1 MNRKSALAA
10 AAVTAVLGASGVVAV
25 LAVTGAHVFGLHFG
39 AARPALAAASP
50 TSVETTD
57 VTEAP
62 TTVVPTVPTTAAD
75 PIYVVQTEYYDQ
87 YVVVPSD
94 GSPPAAPPPPPPPV
108 VQAPAAPGAP
118 AAQGAPASQSPVP
131 GQAPAPAPVVTEATV
146 PASIESQPTET
157 TATTRAPTPSD
168 LVDASSA
175 TCGSGCAINV
185 PTEARGFLVPK
196 PAPPSAGGVWTEC
209 EFHVGS
215 PPTTTVTNRAL
226 PGVWECQ
233 K

>member
-25 LAVTGAHVFGLHFG
+25 MAVTGAHVLGLHFG
-39 AARPALAAASP
+39 AARPALADASP
-50 TSVETTD
+50 TTVDTTD
-57 VTEAP
+57 VTEPVTEAP
-62 TTVVPTVPTTAAD
+62 STVALTVPTTALD
-75 PIYVVQTEYYDQ
+75 PIYVVQTEFYDQ
-87 YVVVPSD
+87 YVVVPSN
-94 GSPPAAPPPPPPPV
+94 GSPPAAPPPPPAPV
-108 VQAPAAPGAP
+108 VPGAP
-118 AAQGAPASQSPVP
+118 GSQAAPATAAPP
-131 GQAPAPAPVVTEATV
+131 PAPAVTDATV
-146 PASIESQPTET
+146 PASTETQPTA
-157 TATTRAPTPSD
+157 ATTTTTKVPTPPD
-168 LVDASSA
+168 LVDAASA
-175 TCGSGCAINV
+175 TCGSGCAVNV

-196 PAPPSAGGVWTEC
+196 PAPPSAGGVWREC

>member
-25 LAVTGAHVFGLHFG
+25 MAVTGAHVLGLHFG
-39 AARPALAAASP
+39 AARPALADASP
-50 TSVETTD
+50 TSADTTEVTEP

-62 TTVVPTVPTTAAD
+62 TTVAPTVPTTALD
-75 PIYVVQTEYYDQ
+75 PIYVVQTESYDE
-87 YVVVPSD
+87 YVVVPSG
-94 GSPPAAPPPPPPPV
+94 GSSVADTPPPPAPA
-108 VQAPAAPGAP
+108 VQAPAAPVTQATP
-118 AAQGAPASQSPVP
+118 AT
-131 GQAPAPAPVVTEATV
+131 QAPAPAVTEATV
-146 PASIESQPTET
+146 PASTETQPTE
-157 TATTRAPTPSD
+157 ATTTTTRTPTPPD
-168 LVDASSA
+168 LVDAAQA

-185 PTEARGFLVPK
+185 PNEAKGFFVPK
-196 PAPPSAGGVWTEC
+196 PAPPSGGGTWKEC

-215 PPTTTVTNRAL
+215 PPTTTATNRAL